1 MRCKIVPGRSVC
13 YIRVINTKAMKVPY
27 LDPVTFS
34 TTFAIFD
41 LVAVFLFAVT
51 GSVAAIQK
59 KYDFV
64 GTLILAFFSGVG
76 GGLIRDAIFIQSG
89 PPKAVTDSKYLMV
102 ILFAFFLSL
111 IFHGKLKKMRRT
123 ILLVDAIGLGTYG
136 VVGAQAAL
144 LEGLVPLA
152 AVLVGVFN
160 ATGAGLIR
168 DVLMREEP
176 VIFKPG
182 QYYAGAAIL
191 GCCIFVALRVLLEA
205 DETFAALV
213 AIGTSF
219 LIRLLS
225 VKFNW
230 QTRAILKG
238 E

>member
-1 MRCKIVPGRSVC
+1 MEVNKF
-13 YIRVINTKAMKVPY
+13 

-34 TTFAIFD
+34 TTFAVFD

-51 GSVAAIQK
+51 GSIAAIEK

-64 GTLILAFFSGVG
+64 GTLILAFFSSVG

-89 PPKAVTDSKYLMV
+89 PPKAVTDSKYLIV
-102 ILFAFFLSL
+102 ILFAFVISL
-111 IFHGKLKKMRRT
+111 VFHHKLKKMRRT
-123 ILLVDAIGLGTYG
+123 ILLVDAVGLGAYG

-182 QYYAGAAIL
+182 QYYAGAAIA
-191 GCCIFVALRVLLEA
+191 GCCIFVVLGQLA
-205 DETFAALV
+205 GTDATLAAIT
-213 AIGTSF
+213 AIAVTF

-230 QTRAILKG
+230 QTRPILKP
-238 E
+238 